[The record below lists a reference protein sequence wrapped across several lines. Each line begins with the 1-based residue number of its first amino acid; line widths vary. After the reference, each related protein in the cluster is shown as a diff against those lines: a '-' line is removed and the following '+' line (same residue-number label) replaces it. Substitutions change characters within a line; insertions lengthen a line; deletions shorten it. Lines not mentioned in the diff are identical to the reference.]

1 MRRRKVQAGG
11 IGKALEIYRLFVTR
25 QRVERVHHS
34 LDDLNRGLAIGFG
47 HDFFRSLEICAMRQ
61 FYMLKRLPTTAA
73 GHKNTPC
80 YDSRLAALRRRLPD
94 ARPASA

>member
-47 HDFFRSLEICAMRQ
+47 HDSSALRDLCDAAILHAE
-61 FYMLKRLPTTAA
+61 TAA
-73 GHKNTPC
+73 HNRGG
-80 YDSRLAALRRRLPD
+80 A
-94 ARPASA
+94 